1 MNMDWK
7 TIFREIR
14 LARLIAIMA
23 ILTAGQLLYA
33 QGDRKHLREGNRD
46 YRGGKYNDSEL
57 NYLRATELPKSTPD
71 SWFSLGNSVYK
82 QERFDDAAETYQK
95 NASMYDDNLKKSNS
109 FYNLGNAFLG
119 AKKIEE
125 SIDAYKNSLRLNPGN
140 MEAKYN
146 LAYAQDLLQQQKEQ
160 EQNKDQEQQN
170 DENKDDQKNDQ
181 KDDKKEGDQQQNEDQ
196 KQQEQQQQQQKEDDI
211 NQKQNSGQAISQD
224 DARRLLEALAADEKK
239 VQDKVLK
246 DKAAAAMVRTVKNW

>member
-1 MNMDWK
+1 MLLLSLGQML
-7 TIFREIR
+7 
-14 LARLIAIMA
+14 LA
-23 ILTAGQLLYA
+23 QS
-33 QGDRKHLREGNRD
+33 DRKHLREGNRD
-46 YRGGKYNDSEL
+46 YRGGKFNDSEL

-82 QERFDDAAETYQK
+82 QERFDDAAATYQR

-119 AKKIEE
+119 AKKIEQ

-146 LAYAQDLLQQQKEQ
+146 LAYAQDMLQQQQEQEQEQ
-160 EQNKDQEQQN
+160 EQNETREQQN
-170 DENKDDQKNDQ
+170 DENKDNQADNSKGD
-181 KDDKKEGDQQQNEDQ
+181 DQQQNADQ
-196 KQQEQQQQQQKEDDI
+196 NQNQQKQEQQ
-211 NQKQNSGQAISQD
+211 NQENMNEKQDSGQAISQD

-239 VQDKVLK
+239 VQEKVLK
-246 DKAAAAMVRTVKNW
+246 DKAAASMVRTVKNW

>member
-1 MNMDWK
+1 MDLK
-7 TIFREIR
+7 TIFQKTR
-14 LARLIAIMA
+14 LARLVAILA
-23 ILTAGQLLYA
+23 ILTSSQLLYA

-57 NYLRATELPKSTPD
+57 NYLRATELPKSSPD
-71 SWFSLGNSVYK
+71 SWFSLGNAKYK
-82 QERFDDAAETYQK
+82 QQRYDDAATTYQK
-95 NASMYDDNLKKSNS
+95 NASMYDDNLRKSNS

-119 AKKIEE
+119 AQKIEE

-140 MEAKYN
+140 LEAKYN

-160 EQNKDQEQQN
+160 EQEQQN
-170 DENKDDQKNDQ
+170 DENKDDQKDDQ

-196 KQQEQQQQQQKEDDI
+196 KQQDKQQKEDDM
-211 NQKQNSGQAISQD
+211 NQKQNSGQTISQD